1 MNHVFINS
9 IGKFLPGDPID
20 NDKIEERLGKING
33 RSSRAKHR
41 ILSRNG
47 IKQRYY
53 ALDEHQNNT
62 YSNSQMAAYAIRDA
76 LSHVDLA
83 SSEIDLL
90 CTATTWP
97 DQLVPGF
104 ASMVHGEL
112 PEFPPLETLSTH
124 GVCSSSVSA
133 LKYAASQIQL
143 GEKFR
148 SIVAASELA
157 SRLFTHTRFEAES
170 EIRAGGTLSF
180 DVEFLRWMLSD
191 GAGAFLLEHR
201 PNPTGLSLK
210 IEWIELTSHANAYPS
225 CMYAGIDA
233 EQRSWM
239 NYPSFVTAAEAG
251 AMNLK
256 QNTRLLENI
265 VKLGVAGWV
274 KLVDL
279 GRVKVEEIDWFVCHY
294 SSHFFRS
301 QIIELLDKAGCLVPE
316 EKWFTN
322 LYSRGN
328 TGCASIYLMLE
339 ELFHSEKLKP
349 GQKICCSVPESGRF
363 STAYFLLT
371 VVGKEKQMQEI
382 KPDEKFVQ
390 LPSSLNESISTYLQ
404 RKLSLIWF
412 DFENRLNS
420 IPIARKLNRKDFT
433 LEDYKA
439 LLRNLRPQV
448 VEGSRWITRA
458 ASNMTN
464 DSLRSLFITHAHDE
478 HRDYQM
484 LEQNYVAVGGALEE
498 ILGASKNIGGE
509 ALSAF
514 IFNQGSRE
522 NPIDLVGS
530 VFIIERAGNRIAG
543 KWAEEIKKY
552 LKLSEN
558 QVSFFSYHGKNDAS
572 HLSRWDDLFDA
583 TWMTREVAD
592 RIIKTAQVTARL
604 YLLQLE
610 EIR

>member
-1 MNHVFINS
+1 MSHVFINS
-9 IGKFLPGDPID
+9 IGKFLPGNPID
-20 NDKIEERLGKING
+20 NDKIEEHLGKING

-53 ALDEHQNNT
+53 ALDEDQNIT
-62 YSNSQMAAYAIRDA
+62 YSNSQMAAHAIRDA

-83 SSEIDLL
+83 PSEFDLL

-112 PEFPPLETLSTH
+112 PEFPPMETLTTH

-133 LKYAASQIQL
+133 LKYSKSQIQL

-148 SIVAASELA
+148 GIVVASEFA
-157 SRLFTHTRFEAES
+157 SRLFTHTRFEAETA
-170 EIRAGGTLSF
+170 IRDGGTLPF

-191 GAGAFLLEHR
+191 GAGAFLLENR
-201 PNPTGLSLK
+201 PNPIGLSLK
-210 IEWIELTSHANAYPS
+210 IEWIEITSHANTHPP
-225 CMYAGIDA
+225 CMYAGVDN
-233 EQRSWM
+233 EQKSWM
-239 NYPSFVTAAEAG
+239 SYPSFVAAAEAG
-251 AMNLK
+251 AMDLK

-265 VKLGVAGWV
+265 VKLGVAGWI

-279 GRVKVEEIDWFVCHY
+279 GRIKVEEIDWFVCHY

-301 QIIELLDKAGCLVPE
+301 QIVELLDKAGCLVPE

-322 LYSRGN
+322 LYTRGN

-339 ELFHSEKLKP
+339 ELYHSEKLIP
-349 GQKICCSVPESGRF
+349 GQKICCLVPESGRF

-371 VVGKEKQMQEI
+371 VVGQEYQTQTI
-382 KPDEKFVQ
+382 KIDATPVQPPFTPDESV
-390 LPSSLNESISTYLQ
+390 STYLQ
-404 RKLSLIWF
+404 RKLSLVWF
-412 DFENRLNS
+412 DFENQLS
-420 IPIARKLNRKDFT
+420 LVPIARKLNQQEFT
-433 LEDYKA
+433 LDDYKA

-498 ILGASKNIGGE
+498 ILNAGKNIGGE

-530 VFIIERAGNRIAG
+530 VFIVERAGNRIAG
-543 KWAEEIKKY
+543 KWSEKIKKY
-552 LKLSEN
+552 LGLSED
-558 QVSFFSYHGKNDAS
+558 QVSFFSYHGKNDAA
-572 HLSRWDDLFDA
+572 HLSRWDVLFSSK
-583 TWMTREVAD
+583 WMTREIAD